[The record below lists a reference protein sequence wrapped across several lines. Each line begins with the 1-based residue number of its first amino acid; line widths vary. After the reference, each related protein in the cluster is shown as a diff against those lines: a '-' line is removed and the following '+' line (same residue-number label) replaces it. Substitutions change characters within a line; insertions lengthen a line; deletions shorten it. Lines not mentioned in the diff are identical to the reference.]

1 MFRYHN
7 QALPLIYYGHTL
19 LGLRKQFFFS
29 LKQLMKRFI
38 GEPQTIKLREIH
50 ARFYDPI
57 DIDECAI
64 SAHNC
69 HGVAHCFNNPGSFSC
84 ECRKNYIGDGVSCEP
99 VGKINVELQ

>member
-50 ARFYDPI
+50 ARFYDSI

-69 HGVAHCFNNPGSFSC
+69 HGVDCWLNLHPIFILFSHLFQVNIFKC
-84 ECRKNYIGDGVSCEP
+84 IRFS
-99 VGKINVELQ
+99 